1 MGIMIPNITWPI
13 IVEHSFLAWIINDN
27 GILMLIYAHEKK
39 NEATLSLARRRPF
52 DSRLDFSQHL
62 LQLATKDS
70 PKVEF
75 FSIC

>member
-1 MGIMIPNITWPI
+1 MPM
-13 IVEHSFLAWIINDN
+13 
-27 GILMLIYAHEKK
+27 KK
-39 NEATLSLARRRPF
+39 KDEATLSLARRHPF

>member
-39 NEATLSLARRRPF
+39 E
-52 DSRLDFSQHL
+52 
-62 LQLATKDS
+62 
-70 PKVEF
+70 
-75 FSIC
+75 